1 MKVKKYYLFVSLLLI
16 LYFFGHAQADT
27 VYLKNG
33 RSVEGI
39 IKTQTNDFIEIEIS
53 GGVVKFSKDEV
64 SWTVESSEGVKKQL
78 REKWEDEKIDTE
90 RKIDKQDK
98 VENLKPKHVEF
109 MRDQQSMI
117 IDVIINAKLNV
128 KLILDTGASLVVLR
142 KGLAKE
148 LGIGAD
154 NINSDMKIILAD
166 GREAKA
172 KHIVLRSVRV
182 GESQAENIDAAI
194 LIDDA
199 KNSLLGDG
207 VLGMSFLKHFNF
219 KVDQKENKLILEKLP

>member
-1 MKVKKYYLFVSLLLI
+1 MKKYYLFVSLLLI
-16 LYFFGHAQADT
+16 LYFFGNAQADT

-53 GGVVKFSKDEV
+53 GGVVKFPKDEI
-64 SWTVESSEGVKKQL
+64 SWTVESSDGVKRQL
-78 REKWEDEKIDTE
+78 REKWEHEKIDTE
-90 RKIDKQDK
+90 RKIDKQDRL
-98 VENLKPKHVEF
+98 ESLKPKHVEF

-142 KGLAKE
+142 KDLAKE
-148 LGIGAD
+148 LGID
-154 NINSDMKIILAD
+154 TSNLNSDMKIILAD

-172 KHIVLRSVRV
+172 KHIVLRSVRA

-194 LIDDA
+194 LIDDT

-219 KVDQKENKLILEKLP
+219 KIDQKENKLILEKLP